1 MLSDSSINRLDRVV
15 RSSRVLIAI
24 DLPRVEGC
32 DLSEFERIS
41 NDLDRMSGIVVVALT
56 SPADR
61 GHRSS
66 DRPASAKERPESN
79 AEFTRF
85 LIRCMT
91 GLRVDEVIHLGRD
104 SPVVEACPDLDTFAV
119 ERPTG
124 LALEPLPVGASPQEE
139 IDAIV
144 NLLHYIA
151 SIRTLTQLHSVA

>member
-1 MLSDSSINRLDRVV
+1 MLSDSSITRLDRLV

-24 DLPRVEGC
+24 DLPRLDGC
-32 DLSEFERIS
+32 DLSEFDRIS

-61 GHRSS
+61 GHPSGDRSS
-66 DRPASAKERPESN
+66 SAKERPESN
-79 AEFTRF
+79 AEFNRF
-85 LIRCMT
+85 LIRCMS

-104 SPVVEACPDLDTFAV
+104 SPVVEACPDLDAFAT

-124 LALEPLPVGASPQEE
+124 LAIEPAPAGATPQEE

-144 NLLHYIA
+144 NLLHYIS